1 MTYKENEAGVQ
12 IPQVTYPDN
21 KPLGRF
27 GKIAVENLKNRNRS
41 EYVIK
46 MMDGSLMSYGHEM
59 EQKMWNRISE
69 LENQYEQQ
77 APLTKEQQKDL
88 MAATKIRNQYRQ
100 QATEVS
106 RTARRKTSFS
116 PATTFRYME

>member
-1 MTYKENEAGVQ
+1 MSMTYKENEAGVQ

-88 MAATKIRNQYRQ
+88 MTATKIRNQYRQ
-100 QATEVS
+100 QATEV
-106 RTARRKTSFS
+106 AMK
-116 PATTFRYME
+116 ELLN